1 MIQKEAFFK
10 TFFPI
15 LAADQKVFN
24 FFLEPQNNEFSEN
37 FIHLH
42 FEKPNY
48 VRRLLELMVL
58 EFAESEEDTQAILQP
73 LVAALL
79 LGVAREQKAQQQAA
93 DSSTSSSL
101 IDQIMQYI
109 STHVDSV
116 SLKQMAAEL
125 AYHPNYISNLI
136 RQETGQSFSEIVS
149 SHRMDR
155 AASLL
160 RGTDLSIEM
169 IAGMLG
175 YSNTSNFYKA
185 FKKHFN
191 TSPRSYIDK

>member
-1 MIQKEAFFK
+1 
-10 TFFPI
+10 
-15 LAADQKVFN
+15 
-24 FFLEPQNNEFSEN
+24 
-37 FIHLH
+37 
-42 FEKPNY
+42 
-48 VRRLLELMVL
+48 
-58 EFAESEEDTQAILQP
+58 
-73 LVAALL
+73 
-79 LGVAREQKAQQQAA
+79 
-93 DSSTSSSL
+93 
-101 IDQIMQYI
+101 
-109 STHVDSV
+109 
-116 SLKQMAAEL
+116 MAAEL